1 MNEEVL
7 DNVRA
12 NSISYRIIK
21 RLTDI
26 IFGIIGVIIFIPLLI
41 IVKICYMLTS
51 DFKKVIFTQDRIGK
65 NGKNFKLYKFRSMVP
80 NADEILFKYLKENE
94 EAAIEYKRYKKLKN
108 DPRITKVGSF
118 IRKFSIDEFPQFINV
133 LKGDMSLVGPRP
145 YLPREI
151 PDMGEYYN
159 TIIKTKPG
167 ITGYWQVNGRS
178 ATTFGKRLVLD
189 EYYYNHLSLKMDIK
203 IAIKT
208 ILQVF
213 ISDAK

>member
-1 MNEEVL
+1 MNEEVFN
-7 DNVRA
+7 DVKSD
-12 NSISYRIIK
+12 SIVYRVIK
-21 RLTDI
+21 RLSDI
-26 IFGIIGVIIFIPLLI
+26 IFGIFGVIIFIPLLI
-41 IVKICYMLTS
+41 IVKICYMLTG

-94 EAAIEYKRYKKLKN
+94 EAATEYKRYKKLKN
-108 DPRITKVGSF
+108 DPRVTKVGSF

-159 TIIKTKPG
+159 TII
-167 ITGYWQVNGRS
+167 NN
-178 ATTFGKRLVLD
+178 F
-189 EYYYNHLSLKMDIK
+189 
-203 IAIKT
+203 
-208 ILQVF
+208 QVF
-213 ISDAK
+213 IKKKSTLDLCILYLNSKIK

>member
-7 DNVRA
+7 NDVKSD
-12 NSISYRIIK
+12 SIFYRVIK
-21 RLTDI
+21 RLFDI
-26 IFGIIGVIIFIPLLI
+26 IFGIFGVIIFIPLLI
-41 IVKICYMLTS
+41 IVKICYMLTG

-94 EAAIEYKRYKKLKN
+94 EAATEYKRYKKLKN

-203 IAIKT
+203 ITIKT